1 MDHLGVTYLTACG
14 LQAEK
19 IQDSTR
25 KAFTKWEKSQPEGV
39 YGTGGACLPGD
50 TNLSNQSKSLEKF
63 PLLNPILGMVAA
75 LSICFTSS
83 GGKPKSLC

>member
-39 YGTGGACLPGD
+39 YGTGGACLPGE
-50 TNLSNQSKSLEKF
+50 TNLSKINPNHWKSS
-63 PLLNPILGMVAA
+63 LL
-75 LSICFTSS
+75 
-83 GGKPKSLC
+83 